1 MYIKIDK
8 EKFRKLIKEA
18 VEEEKSR
25 MVLDLAGC
33 KYMASYIENRIGV
46 LTPALWL
53 IFDNLEEFDNFYKD
67 IENGNYDVEYLVN
80 KYYRED

>member
-1 MYIKIDK
+1 MYIKVDK

-25 MVLDLAGC
+25 AVLDFMGC
-33 KYMASYIENRIGV
+33 KYMASYIENRMEI

-67 IENGNYDVEYLVN
+67 IENGNYDVEYLVD